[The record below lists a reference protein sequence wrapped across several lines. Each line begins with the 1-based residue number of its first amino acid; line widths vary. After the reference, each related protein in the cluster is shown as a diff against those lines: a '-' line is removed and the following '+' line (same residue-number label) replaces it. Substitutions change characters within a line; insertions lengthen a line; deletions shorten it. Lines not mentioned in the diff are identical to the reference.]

1 MEITKAEKVLHAAAS
16 LSRHLDDVLLEF
28 DIHEKH
34 GEDVVSAL
42 LHVLTAKNGTGLADT

>member
-16 LSRHLDDVLLEF
+16 LSRHLDDVLLES
-28 DIHEKH
+28 DLHEKH

-42 LHVLTAKNGTGLADT
+42 LHVITANRYKPLSDS